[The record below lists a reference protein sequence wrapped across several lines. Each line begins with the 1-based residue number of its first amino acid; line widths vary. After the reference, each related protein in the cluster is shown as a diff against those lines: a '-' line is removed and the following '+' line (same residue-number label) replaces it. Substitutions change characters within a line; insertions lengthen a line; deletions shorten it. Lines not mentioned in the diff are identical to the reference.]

1 MFFMNVHLNVLRPD
15 GPGVRLQCKKCSN
28 VTNAGKVV
36 IEVYGDGVFLG
47 FLQATP
53 SPVCS
58 KCGVAQIAPMAF
70 VTVAEGEEAVEALQ
84 IEFRKSGVFDLH
96 LFNFDP
102 GQQIPNP
109 SRN

>member
-1 MFFMNVHLNVLRPD
+1 MNVHLKVLMPD

-36 IEVYGDGVFLG
+36 VEVYGDGVFLG

-58 KCGVAQIAPMAF
+58 KCGVAQIAPKVF
-70 VTVAEGEEAVEALQ
+70 VTVAEGEEAAKALL
-84 IEFRKSGVFDLH
+84 IEFGKSGVFDLH
-96 LFNFDP
+96 LFNFED
-102 GQQIPNP
+102 GRQVNDP